1 MYSSIEIAFM
11 IVYFGRLAIA
21 SSIVM
26 LLIQGIVYRATG
38 FSIYKAI
45 MRIAD
50 KLVKEDF

>member
-1 MYSSIEIAFM
+1 MYSLIEIAFM
-11 IVYFGRLAIA
+11 LMYFSGLAVI
-21 SSIVM
+21 SSIAM
-26 LLIQGIVYRATG
+26 LLMQGIVYRATG